1 MISVGKEVQA
11 RLLSGKCPG
20 FLEKVLPKLSLEETV
35 GVVWKE
41 VETGNSVPEA
51 GTVRSQEEAQSSCSA
66 VWGVEAQEVSME
78 RVGRASSPALP
89 GPRKWWNPGLALG
102 AQACAAVS
110 QADTLN
116 VEGKGT
122 AYTHWGSRG

>member
-11 RLLSGKCPG
+11 CLLSGKCPG

-35 GVVWKE
+35 GVVWKKA
-41 VETGNSVPEA
+41 ETGNSVPEA
-51 GTVRSQEEAQSSCSA
+51 RTVRSEEEAQPSCSA

-78 RVGRASSPALP
+78 RVVRASSPVE
-89 GPRKWWNPGLALG
+89 WWNPGLALG
-102 AQACAAVS
+102 APACIAVS

-116 VEGKGT
+116 VEGEGT
-122 AYTHWGSRG
+122 AYTHWGARG